1 MKTLR
6 KLAALVLAGALCLST
21 FAGCGI
27 NPDDTAATLGDQK
40 VSLGMVNFMA
50 KYQKSTMDDL
60 YVGYFGAGVWD
71 SDMTGSGTTLQQNLI
86 SSVVSS
92 LHTLYTLKAHMAD
105 YKVVLTAEEEAK
117 IKEVAA
123 KFMTANSEA
132 AIKELGATE
141 EYVVEMLTLYTIQQK
156 MYDAIIVD
164 VDKEVKDEDKNMR
177 GYSYVVINLEK
188 KVVDGK
194 TVKYTAD
201 EIKALKENI
210 NKVADALKNGTKLE
224 DAVKEYKFEVKT
236 DAYNV
241 KEGDKSIDEEVMK
254 VLKELKEGETSEM
267 IEGDD
272 DQIYFVRVDADV
284 DEKAT
289 KEKYDSIIE
298 ERESKLYSDKVKEW
312 QKNDGWV
319 EYKNVINTIDFHNIF
334 TQDDGTKKPSTEKE
348 TGTEKESGTE
358 AGTEK
363 ETGTEAETGTENK

>member
-1 MKTLR
+1 MKALR

-27 NPDDTAATLGDQK
+27 NPDDTAATLGDQQIS
-40 VSLGMVNFMA
+40 VGLVNFMA
-50 KYQKSTMDDL
+50 KYQKAGMDDL
-60 YVGYFGAGVWD
+60 YVGYFGTGVWD
-71 SDMTGSGTTLQQNLI
+71 SDMTGSGTTLQESLI

-92 LHTLYTLKAHMAD
+92 LHDLYTLKAHMAD
-105 YKVVLTAEEEAK
+105 YSVTLTAEEEAT
-117 IKEVAA
+117 IKDVAA
-123 KFMTANSEA
+123 KFLAANSEA

-141 EYVVEMLTLYTIQQK
+141 AYVVEMLTLYTIQQK

-164 VDKEVKDEDKNMR
+164 VDKEVKDEDANMR

-188 KVVDGK
+188 HTVDGK
-194 TVKYTAD
+194 TVKYTEE
-201 EIKALKENI
+201 EIAKLKENI
-210 NKVADALKNGTKLE
+210 NKVAEALKNGTKLE
-224 DAVKEYKFEVKT
+224 DAVKEFKFEVKT

-241 KEGDKSIDEEVMK
+241 KAGDKTIDEEVMK

-284 DEKAT
+284 DKKAT
-289 KEKYDSIIE
+289 EENIKSIIA

-312 QKNDGWV
+312 EKNDGWTV
-319 EYKNVINTIDFHNIF
+319 YANVINQIDFHNIF

-348 TGTEKESGTE
+348 TGSEKESGTE

-363 ETGTEAETGTENK
+363 ETSTEKESGTESK